1 MLLNISTSSVIFQKN
16 NIPIIHANSKT
27 TYLDKI
33 LDQLQKSNR
42 FKDEPI
48 ADIIPYLIIKM
59 VTIANGKK
67 AKDFIFPE
75 GLFVHHIF

>member
-33 LDQLQKSNR
+33 LDQLQKSSR

-59 VTIANGKK
+59 VTIAIFK